1 MKKKYLFAGL
11 LIIALACGYAG
22 FKYSEATKI
31 EAAHYEKDEMQL
43 IVSKTSD
50 YSVQLYRSGK
60 NLQDAHPLSKLDTN
74 DVWLQPGN
82 YFVAAQPSNGQLLL
96 YPASINGFKSGP
108 DKDGALTI
116 TIRPPKNMPP
126 VTGDYVLI
134 PSGSFLF
141 GDRINPQEPHYVWLT
156 SFYMGRFEV
165 TNEEFRL
172 FINDPQGYEDRS
184 NWTDAGKNWKN
195 ENKIRASAILN
206 PKHIDYIRFGEPDQ
220 PVTNVSWYEA
230 SAYCQWLTRKIGK
243 KDWLFS
249 LPSEAEWEKAA
260 RGPDSFDFGLGM
272 TISDHE
278 VSLYNWKKNPS
289 STVTVVGNM
298 LSKKEYQCNRFGI
311 YHASG
316 NVVEWTQSVF
326 LPFNRNNPYDEYQ
339 RNRNELSG
347 QRVARGGSWYS
358 ASIALLY
365 LAYRDSFDPGI
376 RNHDLGFRIVAKPL
390 S

>member
-1 MKKKYLFAGL
+1 MKKNYVFAGF
-11 LIIALACGYAG
+11 LIIALVCGYAG

-31 EAAHYEKDEMQL
+31 DAVHYEKDEMRL

-50 YSVQLYRSGK
+50 YSVQLYQSGK
-60 NLQDAHPLSKLDTN
+60 NLQDAHLLSKLNTN
-74 DVWLQPGN
+74 DIWLQPGN
-82 YFVAAQPSNGQLLL
+82 YFLAAQQSKGPILL
-96 YPASINGFKSGP
+96 YPAPINGYKSGP
-108 DKDGALTI
+108 DKDGSLTI
-116 TIRPPKNMPP
+116 TIRSPKNAPP
-126 VTGDYVLI
+126 ITGEYVLI
-134 PSGSFLF
+134 PSGSFLL

-156 SFYMGRFEV
+156 SFYIGRFEV
-165 TNEEFRL
+165 TNAEFRM
-172 FINDPQGYEDRS
+172 FIDDPNGYEDPA
-184 NWTDAGKNWKN
+184 NWTDAGRIWKN
-195 ENKIRASAILN
+195 QNTIRASAILG
-206 PKHIDYIRFGEPDQ
+206 PQDIEYHRFGEPDK

-230 SAYCQWLTRKIGK
+230 AAYCQWLTRKIGK
-243 KDWLFS
+243 NDWLFS

-260 RGPDSFDFGLGM
+260 RGPDSLDYGLSM
-272 TISDHE
+272 TLSDQE

-289 STVTVVGNM
+289 SKVTVVGTAR
-298 LSKKEYQCNRFGI
+298 SRKEYQCNRFGL

-316 NVVEWTQSVF
+316 NVVEWTLSVF

-339 RNRNELSG
+339 RNKKELSG

-365 LAYRDSFDPGI
+365 LAYRDSFDPAI

>member
-1 MKKKYLFAGL
+1 MKKNYLFAGL
-11 LIIALACGYAG
+11 LIIALVCGYAG

-31 EAAHYEKDEMQL
+31 ETAHYEKNELEL
-43 IVSKTSD
+43 IISKD
-50 YSVQLYRSGK
+50 PGYSVQLYQSGT
-60 NLQDAHPLSKLDTN
+60 NLEDVHLISKLETDHI
-74 DVWLQPGN
+74 WLQPGN
-82 YFVAAQPSNGQLLL
+82 YFLSAQQSKGPILL
-96 YPASINGFKSGP
+96 YPAPINGYKSGP
-108 DKDGALTI
+108 DDDGALTV
-116 TIRPPKNMPP
+116 TIRSPKNAPP
-126 VTGDYVLI
+126 IAGEYVLI
-134 PSGSFLF
+134 PSGNFLL

-156 SFYMGRFEV
+156 SFYIGRFEV
-165 TNEEFRL
+165 TNAEFRT
-172 FINDPQGYEDRS
+172 FVNDPRGYEDPA
-184 NWTDAGKNWKN
+184 NWTYAGRSWKN
-195 ENKIRASAILN
+195 QNTIRASAILG
-206 PKHIDYIRFGEPDQ
+206 PKDIDYHRFGEPDQ

-243 KDWLFS
+243 QDWLFS

-272 TISDHE
+272 TLSDQE
-278 VSLYNWKKNPS
+278 VSLYNWEKNPS
-289 STVTVVGNM
+289 SEVTVIGTART
-298 LSKKEYQCNRFGI
+298 KKKYRSNRFGL

-316 NVVEWTQSVF
+316 NVVEWTLSVF

-339 RNRNELSG
+339 RNKKELSG

>member
-1 MKKKYLFAGL
+1 MKKQFVFSAL
-11 LIIALACGYAG
+11 LIIALICGYAG

-31 EAAHYEKDEMQL
+31 EAAHYDKNEMEL
-43 IVSKTSD
+43 IVSKNSD
-50 YSVQLYRSGK
+50 YSVQLYRSGT
-60 NLQDAHPLSKLDTN
+60 NLEDNHLISKLATKDI
-74 DVWLQPGN
+74 WLPPGN
-82 YFVAAQPSNGQLLL
+82 YFLTAQSTNGPILL
-96 YPASINGFKSGP
+96 YPASLNGFKTGP

-116 TIRPPKNMPP
+116 TIRAPKNTPP
-126 VTGDYVLI
+126 VAGEYVLI
-134 PSGSFLF
+134 PSGNFLF

-156 SFYMGRFEV
+156 SFYIGRFEV
-165 TNEEFRL
+165 TNQEFRM
-172 FINDPQGYEDRS
+172 FMNDQLGYQDPA
-184 NWTDAGKNWKN
+184 NWTDAGKSWKN
-195 ENKIRASAILN
+195 QNTIRASAILT
-206 PKHIDYIRFGEPDQ
+206 PQDIDYARFGEPDQ

-260 RGPDSFDFGLGM
+260 RGPDSFDYGLSM
-272 TISDHE
+272 TLSDQE

-289 STVTVVGNM
+289 AQITVIGTTR
-298 LSKKEYQCNRFGI
+298 SKKEYRCNRFGM

-316 NVVEWTQSVF
+316 NVVEWTLSVF

-339 RNRNELSG
+339 RNKKELSG

>member
-1 MKKKYLFAGL
+1 MKKTYLFAGL
-11 LIIALACGYAG
+11 LIIALVCCYAG

-31 EAAHYEKDEMQL
+31 DAAHYERNEMEL

-50 YSVQLYRSGK
+50 YSVQLYQSGK
-60 NLQDAHPLSKLDTN
+60 NLQDAHLLSRFDNN
-74 DVWLQPGN
+74 DIWLQPGN
-82 YFVAAQPSNGQLLL
+82 YFLSAQPSNGPILF
-96 YPASINGFKSGP
+96 YPASINGYKTGP
-108 DKDGALTI
+108 DKDGALTV
-116 TIRPPKNMPP
+116 TIRSQKNSPPLA
-126 VTGDYVLI
+126 GEYVLI

-141 GDRINPQEPHYVWLT
+141 GDRINPQEPHYVWIT
-156 SFYMGRFEV
+156 SFYIGRFEV
-165 TNEEFRL
+165 TNEEFRM
-172 FINDPQGYEDRS
+172 FMNDQRGYQDLA
-184 NWTDAGKNWKN
+184 NWTDAGRSWKN
-195 ENKIRASAILN
+195 QNTIRASAILG
-206 PKHIDYIRFGEPDQ
+206 PQDIDYSRFGEADQ

-230 SAYCQWLTRKIGK
+230 AAYCQWLTRKIGK

-249 LPSEAEWEKAA
+249 LPSEAEWEKAS
-260 RGPDSFDFGLGM
+260 RGPDSFDYGLSM
-272 TISDHE
+272 TLSDQE

-289 STVTVVGNM
+289 AMVTVIG
-298 LSKKEYQCNRFGI
+298 SARTKKEFRCNRYGL

-316 NVVEWTQSVF
+316 NVVEWTLSLF

-339 RNRNELSG
+339 RNKIELSG

>member
-1 MKKKYLFAGL
+1 MKKNYLFAGF
-11 LIIALACGYAG
+11 LIIALVCGYAG

-31 EAAHYEKDEMQL
+31 ESAHYERNEMEL

-50 YSVQLYRSGK
+50 YSVQLYQSGK
-60 NLQDAHPLSKLDTN
+60 NLEDAHLISKLQPDHI
-74 DVWLQPGN
+74 WLQPGN
-82 YFVAAQPSNGQLLL
+82 YFLSAQQSKGPILL
-96 YPASINGFKSGP
+96 YPASINGYKTGP
-108 DKDGALTI
+108 DADGTLTV
-116 TIRPPKNMPP
+116 TIRSSKNVPSI
-126 VTGDYVLI
+126 TGEYVLI
-134 PSGSFLF
+134 PSGNFLF

-156 SFYMGRFEV
+156 SFYIGRFEV
-165 TNEEFRL
+165 TNEEFRK
-172 FINDPQGYEDRS
+172 FINDSQGYQDLS
-184 NWTDAGKNWKN
+184 NWTDAGRSWKN
-195 ENKIRASAILN
+195 QNTIQASAILS
-206 PKHIDYIRFGEPDQ
+206 PKDIDYHRFGEPDQ

-230 SAYCQWLTRKIGK
+230 SAYCQWLTQKIGK
-243 KDWLFS
+243 NNWLFS

-272 TISDHE
+272 TLGDQE

-289 STVTVVGNM
+289 SEVTVIGTARTR
-298 LSKKEYQCNRFGI
+298 KEYRCNRFGL

-316 NVVEWTQSVF
+316 NVVEWTLSVF

-339 RNRNELSG
+339 RNKKELSG

-358 ASIALLY
+358 ASIALLN